1 MTSKP
6 SNQTVEHKAMR
17 LVRMFEGAGKSVKS
31 ISIEGRRI
39 ELGFDGELP
48 SDEFATVDM
57 CYDKT

>member
-6 SNQTVEHKAMR
+6 SNQTLEYRAMR
-17 LVRMFEGAGKSVKS
+17 LVRMFEGAGKPVKS
-31 ISIEGRRI
+31 ISIEGKRI